1 MARRP
6 TFWISSFHFLVDMRL
21 LAALAP
27 PAATTLASAA
37 PAGWGCSGGAPV
49 AASLDDDALGPPL
62 TAADVVVE
70 LELDP
75 RLACSE
81 AVASRPADSAGEE
94 DEIGSD
100 ADGGRGIESAAAA
113 AEGSASDAS
122 GPVPAEEE
130 GELESGGKTTSAS
143 DSAVMKESGC
153 CCPAAPAAGTGR
165 GDAGSDVA
173 VIVAADVAD
182 SAGTVGEDGAE

>member
-1 MARRP
+1 
-6 TFWISSFHFLVDMRL
+6 
-21 LAALAP
+21 
-27 PAATTLASAA
+27 
-37 PAGWGCSGGAPV
+37 
-49 AASLDDDALGPPL
+49 
-62 TAADVVVE
+62 VVVE

-94 DEIGSD
+94 DDIGSD
-100 ADGGRGIESAAAA
+100 ADGGGIESAVAA

-122 GPVPAEEE
+122 GPAPAEEE

-143 DSAVMKESGC
+143 DWAVMKESGC
-153 CCPAAPAAGTGR
+153 CCPVAPVAGTGR